1 MDRLIMVKLDTSQ
14 TMVLMSHSN
23 SSSQVM
29 MPMGNSMS
37 LDKNLSHHSLEQQ
50 EDQETTSTAMF
61 TTHQVHEKI
70 RAKITF

>member
-1 MDRLIMVKLDTSQ
+1 MDRLIMVKLDTSL

-29 MPMGNSMS
+29 MQMDNSMS
-37 LDKNLSHHSLEQQ
+37 LDKNSSQHSLEQQ

-61 TTHQVHEKI
+61 TTHQMHEKI
-70 RAKITF
+70 RVKITF

>member
-1 MDRLIMVKLDTSQ
+1 MDRLIMVKLDTSL

-29 MPMGNSMS
+29 MPMDNSMS
-37 LDKNLSHHSLEQQ
+37 LDKNSSQHSLEQQ

-61 TTHQVHEKI
+61 TTHQMHEKI
-70 RAKITF
+70 RVKITF